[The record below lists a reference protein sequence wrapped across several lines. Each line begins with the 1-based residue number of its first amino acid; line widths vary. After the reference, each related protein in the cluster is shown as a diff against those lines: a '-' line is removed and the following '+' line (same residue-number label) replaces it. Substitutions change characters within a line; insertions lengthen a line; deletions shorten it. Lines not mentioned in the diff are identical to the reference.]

1 MSKYH
6 LERKSKRMHNSE
18 KATSRH
24 SKPDN
29 NQIQVKNSEGL
40 FALELCQAQPGLQVI
55 IFHHDVS
62 YAQPNEDK
70 AG

>member
-1 MSKYH
+1 MQ
-6 LERKSKRMHNSE
+6 KSK
-18 KATSRH
+18 KATSRY

-40 FALELCQAQPGLQVI
+40 FALALCKAQPGLQVI
-55 IFHHDVS
+55 IFHYDVG